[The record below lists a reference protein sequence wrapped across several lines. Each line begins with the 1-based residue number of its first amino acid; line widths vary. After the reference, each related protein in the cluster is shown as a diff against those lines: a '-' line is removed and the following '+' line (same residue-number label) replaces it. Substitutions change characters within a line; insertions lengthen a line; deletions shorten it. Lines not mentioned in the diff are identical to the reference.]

1 MEPFAV
7 TVTAIPEAREL
18 EQKRIG
24 DVSAEDDPLRIGEV
38 GRAALSR
45 SMQLVPAASCIQISR
60 LCSDGPF
67 NAGGGKLV
75 CPALR
80 RPTISSR

>member
-7 TVTAIPEAREL
+7 TVTAKPGTTEL
-18 EQKRIG
+18 EQKGIG
-24 DVSAEDDPLRIGEV
+24 EVTREDDPLRIGDA

-45 SMQLVPAASCIQISR
+45 SMHLVPAASCIQISR

-67 NAGGGKLV
+67 NAGGGNAV
-75 CPALR
+75 WPCFTA
-80 RPTISSR
+80 TYYI

>member
-1 MEPFAV
+1 MEPFAA
-7 TVTAIPEAREL
+7 TVTAMPEAREL

-24 DVSAEDDPLRIGEV
+24 EVSAEDDPLRIGDA
-38 GRAALSR
+38 GRATLSR

-67 NAGGGKLV
+67 NAGGEKAVLP
-75 CPALR
+75 CFTA
-80 RPTISSR
+80 TYYI

>member
-1 MEPFAV
+1 MTLTAKPEAMEP
-7 TVTAIPEAREL
+7 

-24 DVSAEDDPLRIGEV
+24 EADAEYDPLRIGEV

-67 NAGGGKLV
+67 NAGGEKLV